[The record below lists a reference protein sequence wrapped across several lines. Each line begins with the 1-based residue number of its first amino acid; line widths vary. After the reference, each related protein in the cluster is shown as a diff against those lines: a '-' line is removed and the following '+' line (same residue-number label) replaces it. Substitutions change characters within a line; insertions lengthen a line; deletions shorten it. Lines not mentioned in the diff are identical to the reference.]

1 MPPQPPAKKK
11 RPPLWAF
18 LVSFGIVL
26 VVLFACIAASRAGA
40 PTTNTSDNNGTLA
53 TTVPTQAN
61 VTPTSAAP
69 KTFKVG
75 DVVKAGDWEVKVNSV
90 KTSKGG
96 EFDTLKSGNIFLEIS
111 VSEKNVSSEKKTAS
125 SLLSWKMRDE
135 DGQEYT
141 LTFISDAPTSPDGDV
156 NAGSSIK
163 GTLVYEVPKSLKK
176 FRLEF
181 TPDLLSD
188 QLVTWELSA

>member
-1 MPPQPPAKKK
+1 M
-11 RPPLWAF
+11 
-18 LVSFGIVL
+18 SFGIVL
-26 VVLFACIAASRAGA
+26 IVLFACIAASRVGA
-40 PTTNTSDNNGTLA
+40 PTTNTNNGTA
-53 TTVPTQAN
+53 GTTVPTQAN

-69 KTFKVG
+69 KTFKIG
-75 DVVKAGDWEVKVNSV
+75 DVVTSGDWEVKVNSV

-111 VSEKNVSSEKKTAS
+111 VSEKNIASEKKTAS

-135 DGQEYT
+135 DGQEYSI
-141 LTFISDAPTSPDGDV
+141 TFVSDAPTSPDGDV

-181 TPDLLSD
+181 TPDLLSNE
-188 QLVTWELSA
+188 LVTWELSV